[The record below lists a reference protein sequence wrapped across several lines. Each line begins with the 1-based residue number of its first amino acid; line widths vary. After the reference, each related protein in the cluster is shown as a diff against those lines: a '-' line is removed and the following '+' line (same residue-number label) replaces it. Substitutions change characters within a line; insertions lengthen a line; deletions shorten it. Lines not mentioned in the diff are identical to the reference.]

1 MKPAARFLTELVAR
15 EVCEI
20 DGIWE
25 LVQPLAFHSV
35 LLDGKIVAPKSFRTD
50 FASVPRLPLAYL
62 LVGGKGKKAAV
73 IHDFLY
79 SGGMV
84 YGMPVSRQ
92 EADAVFAEA
101 LKATGYGPLVVNLMY
116 AGVRLGGWW
125 SFKEPNLAQPEGVAD
140 RMAGERPLLVEAA

>member
-20 DGIWE
+20 DGIDKLE
-25 LVQPLAFHSV
+25 HPLGFYSA
-35 LLDGKIVAPKSFRTD
+35 LLDCEVEAPAGFHTD
-50 FASVPRLPLAYL
+50 YASVPRLPFAYL
-62 LVGGKGKKAAV
+62 VVGGKGRKAAV

-84 YGMPVSRQ
+84 YGMPVRRD

-116 AGVRLGGWW
+116 AGVRVGGWW
-125 SFKEPNLAQPEGVAD
+125 SFKDANLAQPEGVAD
-140 RMAGERPLLVEAA
+140 RMAGERPLLVEVP

>member
-1 MKPAARFLTELVAR
+1 MKPAASWRTELVAR

-20 DGIWE
+20 DGIDKLE
-25 LVQPLAFHSV
+25 QPLAFYSA
-35 LLDGKIVAPKSFRTD
+35 LLDAQITAPAGFHTD
-50 FASVPRLPLAYL
+50 YASVPRLPFAYL
-62 LVGGKGKKAAV
+62 VVGGKGRKAAV

-84 YGMPVSRQ
+84 YGMPLKRD

-101 LKATGYGPLVVNLMY
+101 LKATGYGPTVVNLMY

-125 SFKEPNLAQPEGVAD
+125 SFKDANLAQPEAVAD
-140 RMAGERPLLVEAA
+140 RMVGTRPLLVEAS